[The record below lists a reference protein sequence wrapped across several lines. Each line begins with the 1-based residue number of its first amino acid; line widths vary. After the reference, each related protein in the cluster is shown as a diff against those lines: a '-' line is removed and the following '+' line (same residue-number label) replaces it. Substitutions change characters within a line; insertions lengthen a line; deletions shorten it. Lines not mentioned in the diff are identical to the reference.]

1 MNFKELIENDDVLSQ
16 YDFETVYSIL
26 MRLLIMRFMK
36 MVQFLVAIREFCLE
50 CLFHKRKGIAK
61 S

>member
-26 MRLLIMRFMK
+26 MRLLKLGYIMGK
-36 MVQFLVAIREFCLE
+36 
-50 CLFHKRKGIAK
+50 
-61 S
+61 

>member
-26 MRLLIMRFMK
+26 MRLLRLGYIMGK
-36 MVQFLVAIREFCLE
+36 
-50 CLFHKRKGIAK
+50 
-61 S
+61 